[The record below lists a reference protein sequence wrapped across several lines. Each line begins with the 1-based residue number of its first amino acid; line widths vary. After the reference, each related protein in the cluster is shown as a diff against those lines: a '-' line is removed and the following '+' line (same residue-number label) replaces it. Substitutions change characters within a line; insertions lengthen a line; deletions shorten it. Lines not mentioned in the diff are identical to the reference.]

1 MAPFHF
7 KKFSLSHDKSTMK
20 IGTDAVL
27 LAALTEAAN
36 AQSVLDIGCGCGVI
50 AFCLAQQLAHTQ
62 THPLI
67 CGTDPDEASVLEA
80 RQNAAT
86 YPLLP
91 ADVFRFVQGRVQD
104 MAAVDQPRKFDLI
117 VSNPPFFGND
127 LKPTDASR
135 LKSKHRDAQLTFEE
149 LLDSVLKLLNPNG
162 RFALILPKTEGE
174 DFDRLASEKL
184 FCRKRLFLQPTAKK
198 PIHRVIQEYS
208 QENGPCEE
216 HLLVIRNEQNEY
228 TEDYKAVVKPYL
240 LPL

>member
-7 KKFSLSHDKSTMK
+7 KKFSLSHDKSTLK

-27 LAALTEAAN
+27 LAALTNAGE

-62 THPLI
+62 THPQI
-67 CGTDPDEASVLEA
+67 CGIDPDEDSIVEA
-80 RQNAAT
+80 RQNAAA
-86 YPLLP
+86 YPLLSP
-91 ADVFRFVQGRVQD
+91 DVFHFIHGRVQD
-104 MAAVDQPRKFDLI
+104 LATVDQPKKFDLV

-135 LKSKHRDAQLTFEE
+135 LKSKHRDAQLSFEE
-149 LLDSVLKLLNPNG
+149 LLNCVLKLLNPGG

-184 FCRKRLFLQPTAKK
+184 FCRKRIFLQPTAKK

-208 QENGPCEE
+208 QQEGPCEE
-216 HLLVIRNEQNEY
+216 HLLVIRNEKNEY
-228 TEDYKAVVKPYL
+228 TEEYRNVTKPYL
-240 LPL
+240 L